1 MADEIKPDDSAVV
14 AEATTPAEV
23 AAPTKRGPRVKKVA
37 ADAAS
42 EEANA
47 SPKVKRGRKPK
58 EMPADLKAAEASK
71 VVSKTRA
78 KRVAKATG
86 KRSAPTP
93 LAEAPVSVLDEMADL
108 LQLEEENARLR
119 KALAEKLRTENADLR
134 KRLGLA

>member
-14 AEATTPAEV
+14 VEATTPVEV
-23 AAPTKRGPRVKKVA
+23 AAPKKRGPRAKKVA
-37 ADAAS
+37 SEVAS
-42 EEANA
+42 QEASA

-58 EMPADLKAAEASK
+58 EMPADLKAAEPSK

-78 KRVAKATG
+78 KGVAKATG
-86 KRSAPTP
+86 KRTIPVSS
-93 LAEAPVSVLDEMADL
+93 AEASVSALDEMADL

>member
-14 AEATTPAEV
+14 VEVTTPVEV
-23 AAPTKRGPRVKKVA
+23 AAPKKRGPRAKKVA
-37 ADAAS
+37 SDVAS
-42 EEANA
+42 QEAIA

-58 EMPADLKAAEASK
+58 EKPADLKVVEPSSA
-71 VVSKTRA
+71 VSKTRA
-78 KRVAKATG
+78 KGVAKTTG
-86 KRSAPTP
+86 KRSALTSS
-93 LAEAPVSVLDEMADL
+93 AEASVSALDEIADL